1 MVERTGEAAESS
13 NFRILQD
20 YFRDKFF
27 RYFEGINHAKW
38 LIMEE
43 SLYSV
48 IFYLL
53 NPIPE
58 QLNVL
63 GSSILCSNK
72 VSIQIPEIILECRN
86 YSVHKSTMYKYT

>member
-1 MVERTGEAAESS
+1 MVERSGEVAESS

-20 YFRDKFF
+20 YFRDKFY
-27 RYFEGINHAKW
+27 RYFEGINQPKS
-38 LIMEE
+38 LIMEA

-58 QLNVL
+58 KYNVI
-63 GSSILCSNK
+63 GS
-72 VSIQIPEIILECRN
+72 
-86 YSVHKSTMYKYT
+86 